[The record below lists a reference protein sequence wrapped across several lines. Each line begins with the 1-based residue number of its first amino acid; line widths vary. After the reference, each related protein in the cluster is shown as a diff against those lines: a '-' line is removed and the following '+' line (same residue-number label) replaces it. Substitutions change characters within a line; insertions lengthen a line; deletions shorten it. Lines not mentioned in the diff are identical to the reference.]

1 MTPIQ
6 IRQAAAQA
14 TVARFDGRPLA
25 WGRDDCARMAAF
37 HIKRL
42 GHKVSLA
49 KAGSYHSAAG
59 AVRAIRR
66 AGHASLAAAVD
77 AHGLPRI
84 APARAMMGDLIGL
97 RADGAPEADGPEAG
111 GEGWVALMVCLG
123 NGRALGFLEGRCG
136 VIQPLEIAIAWRASP
151 CRKRP

>member
-14 TVARFDGRPLA
+14 TVARFDGRALA

-66 AGHASLAAAVD
+66 AGHASLASAVD

-97 RADGAPEADGPEAG
+97 RADGAPDDASEG
-111 GEGWVALMVCLG
+111 GWVALMVCLG

-151 CRKRP
+151 CPQRP